1 MIELKNQNQEPLEQ
15 VLNNFDIN
23 VQSIRSETYKDKK
36 AVWWIETD
44 KGLMVLKKISNS
56 EQTLKFIIS
65 AVKHLGKNGIH
76 LPPIIKT
83 RDGMNYA
90 IADGSC
96 YVLSGAV
103 KGKNP
108 SYDSAKELEIIIKG
122 LAEFHAASRG
132 FKVLPD
138 TKPKIH
144 LGTWEEDLTS
154 QTEDMRNFYNREVS
168 ANGLNEIGKFI
179 ITEFPYF
186 YKRALS
192 AIDSLRAEEYMT
204 WVEKARLQGAL
215 CHQDFAAGNLI
226 LNPSGILYVLDT
238 DGITIDIPARDLRK
252 IMCKVMKKNGK
263 WDSELAKKIFK
274 IYQSVNPLKPSEWRV
289 VMTDIKFPHLFIG
302 AMNKYYY
309 KRDKEWSEEKYFNR
323 IKEMCAFEKTLE
335 PALDNFE
342 MLIP

>member
-1 MIELKNQNQEPLEQ
+1 MKDQNQEPLEQ
-15 VLNNFDIN
+15 VLNNYDIN

-36 AVWWIETD
+36 GVWWIETD

-56 EQTLKFIIS
+56 EQTLKFTNS
-65 AVKHLGKNGIH
+65 AIKHLGENGIH

-83 RDGMNYA
+83 RGGMDYA

-144 LGTWEEDLTS
+144 LGKWEEDLTA
-154 QTEDMRNFYNREVS
+154 QLEDMRVFYDSEVS
-168 ANGLNEIGKFI
+168 ASGFNEIGKFI

-186 YKRALS
+186 YRRALS

-215 CHQDFAAGNLI
+215 CHQDFASGNLI
-226 LNPSGILYVLDT
+226 LEPSGILYVLDT

-252 IMCKVMKKNGK
+252 IILKIMKKNGK

-274 IYQSVNPLKPSEWRV
+274 IYQSVNPLKPSEWKIV
-289 VMTDIKFPHLFIG
+289 LADIKFPHLFIG

-309 KRDKEWSEEKYFNR
+309 RRDKEWSEEKYFNK
-323 IKEMCAFEKTLE
+323 IKEMCVFEKTLE
-335 PALDNFE
+335 PALDHFE

>member
-1 MIELKNQNQEPLEQ
+1 MKNQNQEPLGQ
-15 VLNNFDIN
+15 VLDNYDIN
-23 VQSIRSETYKDKK
+23 VQSIRSETYKGKK
-36 AVWWIETD
+36 GVWWIETD

-56 EQTLKFIIS
+56 EQTLKFTIS
-65 AVKHLGKNGIH
+65 AINHLSENGIH

-83 RDGMNYA
+83 RDGIDYA

-108 SYDSAKELEIIIKG
+108 SYGSAKELELIIKG

-144 LGTWEEDLTS
+144 LGKWEEDLTS
-154 QTEDMRNFYNREVS
+154 QLEDMRGFYDREVS

-186 YKRALS
+186 YERAIS
-192 AIDSLRAEEYMT
+192 AIEGLRTEEYVT

-263 WDSELAKKIFK
+263 WDFELSKKIFK

-309 KRDKEWSEEKYFNR
+309 KRDKEWSDEKYFNK
-323 IKEMCAFEKTLE
+323 IKEMCAFEKTIE
-335 PALDNFE
+335 PFLDDFE